1 MWLKMASGKFLQGPP
16 FEVVVS
22 EENNYIC
29 IDWEMKDKVVECVET
44 TLPDFPPTDPNYIV
58 DGTTSDYK
66 AWKDSWTCWAFKE
79 DYAYCTP
86 PEERHS
92 FE

>member
-1 MWLKMASGKFLQGPP
+1 
-16 FEVVVS
+16 
-22 EENNYIC
+22 
-29 IDWEMKDKVVECVET
+29 MKDKVVECVET